1 MSGDSESK
9 TLRTTATSIAVLE
22 LIDEFDGIGI
32 TQLADRMDKPKSTI
46 HGHLATL
53 KSEQFVIKKG
63 DIYMLGPELL
73 RLGNQ
78 VWTQKEAYVLA
89 SEYTERLHSKTGF
102 RSVFAVEMDGRA
114 VFMHTASGSKTGWK
128 HERLG
133 NSLYLHNTAVGKAIL
148 AKLPPWKIEQILDKW
163 GMPRETEHTITDR
176 ELLHSQLEEI
186 REQGY
191 AVNHEEN
198 IENLHGIGMAAT
210 EQSGNVI
217 GGFSITG
224 PEYPFSNPDTEK
236 RLVATITEIVNEYE
250 LDLSLSG
257 E

>member
-1 MSGDSESK
+1 MTGDGDSN
-9 TLRTTATSIAVLE
+9 TLGTTATSIEVLE
-22 LIDEFDGIGI
+22 LIEDFGGAGI
-32 TQLADRMDKPKSTI
+32 TQLADHMDKPKSTI

-53 KSEQFVIKKG
+53 KAKQFVVKKG
-63 DIYMLGPELL
+63 AIYMLGPELL

-78 VWTQKEAYVLA
+78 VRTRKEGYVLA
-89 SEYTERLHSKTGF
+89 REYTERLYSETGF

-114 VFMHTASGSKTGWK
+114 VFMHTASGTKMGWT

-133 NSLYLHNTAVGKAIL
+133 NRLYLHDTAVGKAIL
-148 AKLPPWKIEQILDKW
+148 AELPPRRVDQILEKW
-163 GMPRETEHTITDR
+163 GLPAETEHTITDPDR
-176 ELLHSQLEEI
+176 LRTQLAEI

-191 AVNHEEN
+191 AVNHQEN
-198 IENLHGIGMAAT
+198 ISDLHGIGVAAT

-224 PEYPFSNPDTEK
+224 PKHPFYGADAERELADTVTE
-236 RLVATITEIVNEYE
+236 LVDEYE
-250 LDLSLSG
+250 LELSLSR